1 MNCLFVSDLHGK
13 TYRYESL
20 IQQILLQ
27 QPKIVL
33 LGGDL
38 LPHSYGDSNFIIDYL
53 IPNLQNLKNELK
65 DNYPHFLLILGND
78 DAAKEE
84 INIIQNENLGLW
96 KYIHFK
102 KIIINDFDFYGYSFT
117 PPSPFLLKDWEKYD
131 ISRYVD
137 PGCVS
142 PEEGKRTVEIDEKNK
157 KYSTIKN
164 DLENLGL
171 NNNYSKSVILFH
183 GPPYKTNL
191 DRVNNNGKKIDHVPL
206 ESNVGSIAIRNFI
219 EKKQPM
225 LTLHGHIHE
234 SARIT
239 GSWKDKIGNTFCFGA
254 AYDGNGLAV
263 VKFDLNNLENAERII
278 I

>member
-1 MNCLFVSDLHGK
+1 MICLFVSDLHGRI
-13 TYRYESL
+13 YRYESL
-20 IQQILLQ
+20 FQQILLH

-53 IPNLQNLKNELK
+53 IPNLQNLKKELK

-84 INIIQNENLGLW
+84 INIIQNENLRLW
-96 KYIHFK
+96 KYIHLN
-102 KIIINDFDFYGYSFT
+102 KISINEFDFYGYSYT

-137 PGCVS
+137 PGCIS
-142 PEEGKRTVEIDEKNK
+142 PEEGKRTVEIDERIK

-191 DRVNNNGKKIDHVPL
+191 DRVNNDGKKIDHVPL
-206 ESNVGSIAIRNFI
+206 DSNVGSIAIRNFI

>member
-1 MNCLFVSDLHGK
+1 MTCLFVSDLHGK

-20 IQQILLQ
+20 FQQILIQ

-53 IPNLQNLKNELK
+53 IPNLQNIKNELK
-65 DNYPHFLLILGND
+65 DHYPHFLLILGND

-96 KYIHFK
+96 KYLHLQ
-102 KIIINDFDFYGYSFT
+102 KISISEFDFYGYSYT

-137 PGCVS
+137 PGCIS
-142 PEEGKRTVEIDEKNK
+142 PEEGKRTVEIDERIK

-164 DLENLGL
+164 DLDNLSV
-171 NNNYSKSVILFH
+171 NNNFSKSVMLFH

-191 DRVNNNGKKIDHVPL
+191 DRVNNDGKKIDHVPL
-206 ESNVGSIAIRNFI
+206 DSNVGSIAIRNFI

-263 VKFDLNNLENAERII
+263 VKFDLNNLENAERNII
-278 I
+278 

>member
-1 MNCLFVSDLHGK
+1 MTCLFVSDLHGK

-20 IQQILLQ
+20 FQQILIQ

-53 IPNLQNLKNELK
+53 IPNLQNIKNELK
-65 DNYPHFLLILGND
+65 DHYPHFLLILGND

-96 KYIHFK
+96 KYLHLQ
-102 KIIINDFDFYGYSFT
+102 KISISEFDFYGYSYT

-137 PGCVS
+137 PGCIS
-142 PEEGKRTVEIDEKNK
+142 PEEGKRTVEIDERIK

-164 DLENLGL
+164 DLDNLSV
-171 NNNYSKSVILFH
+171 NNNFSNSVILFH

-191 DRVNNNGKKIDHVPL
+191 DRVNNDGKKIDHVPL
-206 ESNVGSIAIRNFI
+206 DSNVGSIAIRNFI

-263 VKFDLNNLENAERII
+263 VKFDLNNLENAERNII
-278 I
+278 